1 LADVQRLAE
10 EIAGDKSKLEAYC
23 TLGKVHDEIQQ
34 AIENNDLGAVEAVTA
49 KTNALEQTLG
59 PEYDRVIDG
68 LDQIDLQ
75 NPAGQVRIDD
85 LMPDGERIAGADVP
99 NGRFSAV
106 RRRPGDGIIRPGE
119 LDVGTVTKCDD
130 HGIVRADHIEPS
142 AAARQSERIIAAQNV
157 RAATGAIQRRRL
169 AGTYEG
175 CSSSFK

>member
-1 LADVQRLAE
+1 MGTPCAAPFQNKPKRPTEAARADKTRRGIWGARRAENRSLA
-10 EIAGDKSKLEAYC
+10 
-23 TLGKVHDEIQQ
+23 
-34 AIENNDLGAVEAVTA
+34 
-49 KTNALEQTLG
+49 
-59 PEYDRVIDG
+59 
-68 LDQIDLQ
+68 
-75 NPAGQVRIDD
+75 PAGQVRIDD

-99 NGRFSAV
+99 NGRFSTV